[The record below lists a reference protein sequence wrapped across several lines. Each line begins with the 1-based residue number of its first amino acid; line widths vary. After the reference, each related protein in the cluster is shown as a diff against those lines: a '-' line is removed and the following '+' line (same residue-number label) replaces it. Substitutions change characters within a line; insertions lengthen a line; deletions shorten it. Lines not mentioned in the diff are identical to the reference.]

1 MSLKGIISISG
12 KSGLYKVVGQGKN
25 NVIVESLEDGRK
37 FPAFASNRI
46 SALDDISIYT
56 YEEDVLLGEVY
67 KKMKAH
73 TKGKV
78 ALDHKDDVTKLRAD
92 FKAFMPDYD
101 EERVSNTDVKKLYQW
116 FNLLH
121 KSDLLQFEEE
131 EVVEEAKEEKPKAK
145 MAAAKKKAAPKAKAA
160 EEEE

>member
-56 YEEDVLLGEVY
+56 NDEDVLLGEVY

-78 ALDHKDDVTKLRAD
+78 AMDHKDDVIKLRTD
-92 FKAFMPDYD
+92 FKTFMPDYD

-121 KSDLLQFEEE
+121 KSDLLKFEEE
-131 EVVEEAKEEKPKAK
+131 KAEETKEEKPKAK
-145 MAAAKKKAAPKAKAA
+145 KAVAPKKKAAPKAKAA

>member
-12 KSGLYKVVGQGKN
+12 KGGLYKVVGQGKN

-56 YEEDVLLGEVY
+56 IEEDVLLGEVY
-67 KKMKAH
+67 KKMYAH
-73 TKGKV
+73 TKGKT
-78 ALDHKDDVTKLRAD
+78 ALDHKEDVAKLRAD
-92 FKAFMPDYD
+92 FKAFLPDYD
-101 EERVSNTDVKKLYQW
+101 EDRVSNTDVKKLYQW

-121 KSDLLQFEEE
+121 KSDLLKFEEE
-131 EVVEEAKEEKPKAK
+131 KKEETKETKTEGK
-145 MAAAKKKAAPKAKAA
+145 N
-160 EEEE
+160 

>member
-56 YEEDVLLGEVY
+56 YDEDVLLGEVY
-67 KKMKAH
+67 KKMHAH
-73 TKGKV
+73 TKGKA
-78 ALDHKDDVTKLRAD
+78 ALDHKGDVTELRKD
-92 FKAFMPDYD
+92 FKAFMPEYD

-121 KSDLLQFEEE
+121 KSDLLKFEEE
-131 EVVEEAKEEKPKAK
+131 EKEDAKEDKPKAK
-145 MAAAKKKAAPKAKAA
+145 KAVTPKKKAAPKAKAS